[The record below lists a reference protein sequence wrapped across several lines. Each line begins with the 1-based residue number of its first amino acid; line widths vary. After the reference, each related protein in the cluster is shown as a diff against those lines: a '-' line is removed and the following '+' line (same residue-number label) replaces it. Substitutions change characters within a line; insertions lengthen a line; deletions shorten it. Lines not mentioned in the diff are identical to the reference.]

1 MLMDAA
7 LLLGFLSALATRND
21 ALRWLPIAADG
32 VCGLLAGGWVP
43 YQPVGYGNV
52 PLLLSDALLGLLLGL
67 AFAIGDR
74 HAVERRA
81 WR

>member
-1 MLMDAA
+1 
-7 LLLGFLSALATRND
+7 
-21 ALRWLPIAADG
+21 
-32 VCGLLAGGWVP
+32 VP